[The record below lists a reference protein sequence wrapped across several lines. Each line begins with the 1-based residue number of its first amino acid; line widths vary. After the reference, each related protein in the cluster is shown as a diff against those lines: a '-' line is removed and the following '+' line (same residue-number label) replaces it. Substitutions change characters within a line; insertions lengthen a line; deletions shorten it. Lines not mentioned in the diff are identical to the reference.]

1 MNCKALALTLTSRP
15 CSSRARSL
23 PMPSAVLAGWT
34 LWTLLHSGSMSALF
48 IHPPCPGSIVA
59 RSAGMKP
66 PVRGS
71 WRFTGK
77 SGILT
82 NSTAVSVATATAAS
96 QRMSIFRL
104 TRKEFSS
111 MQKSTHATSVRSSS
125 TARRSWTATPP
136 SMPMSA
142 STSVTSVVSASTANT
157 TWPTT
162 ATGTP
167 GKNQSSVSFVIR
179 PLFRRR
185 VWTFTW
191 RNMSRSWWLAP
202 SRIDTCISCRN
213 FELKLTW
220 VWVLVWNRDE
230 LIAFLCVSVSHF
242 GPAVR
247 H

>member
-1 MNCKALALTLTSRP
+1 MNCKVLALNLTSGP
-15 CSSRARSL
+15 CSSRAKSL
-23 PMPSAVLAGWT
+23 PMASAVLAGWT
-34 LWTLLHSGSMSALF
+34 LWTLLRSGSMSALF
-48 IHPPCPGSIVA
+48 IRPQCPGSIVA

-66 PVRGS
+66 PVWVS
-71 WRFTGK
+71 WRYTGK
-77 SGILT
+77 SVILT
-82 NSTAVSVATATAAS
+82 NSAAASVATAAS
-96 QRMSIFRL
+96 QRMGIFRL
-104 TRKEFSS
+104 TRKELSS
-111 MQKSTHATSVRSSS
+111 VQKSPQATSVRSSS
-125 TARRSWTATPP
+125 TVRRSWTATPP

-142 STSVTSVVSASTANT
+142 STSVTSAVSASTANT

-230 LIAFLCVSVSHF
+230 LTAFLCVSVSRF
-242 GPAVR
+242 GLAVR